1 MVIRHATNKY
11 ALPHTSR
18 RPRGTPARRS
28 AHSSEAPLLSRSLAR
43 AAAPSMLELLAT
55 RPGLRRALCVLLSR
69 DFALFGYDIDEC
81 SGSFAS
87 PTDPPPPPSSFSVAS
102 SARSAVP
109 SPSLGTAASF
119 ARTTTTTAPEEEATG
134 HPDPERHSGAA
145 GSFDPDPTSS
155 AEQQTQ
161 RTRARRRRTRAGPR
175 RDLRGLPLQ
184 RPL

>member
-28 AHSSEAPLLSRSLAR
+28 AHSSEAPLSSRSLAH
-43 AAAPSMLELLAT
+43 AAAPSMLELLAA

-81 SGSFAS
+81 FGSFAS
-87 PTDPPPPPSSFSVAS
+87 PTDPPPPPSSFLDAS

-134 HPDPERHSGAA
+134 HQDPERHSGAA
-145 GSFDPDPTSS
+145 GSFDPDV
-155 AEQQTQ
+155 EQQTQ